1 MSRSKI
7 VRFASIAAVG
17 TLGALVPISA
27 ASAAPYPNGGTT
39 PTDVNPNQQTNVS
52 PNTATKA
59 STLPFTGTDVA
70 ELVAIGGA
78 SLGVGF
84 VLIRR
89 SRRVTT
95 T

>member
-17 TLGALVPISA
+17 TLGALVPIGA
-27 ASAAPYPNGGTT
+27 ASAAPYPNGGT
-39 PTDVNPNQQTNVS
+39 PPEANPNQQTQVS
-52 PNTATKA
+52 PNTAARA

-89 SRRVTT
+89 SRRVSTT
-95 T
+95 